1 MFLCQNLEEL
11 NNHHILSKLWGL
23 SDYTS
28 LLVYIIIKEKIIQ
41 EKRLAIIKN
50 SKEEKEFV
58 NKLKNRVS
66 NIETANIYSHKTLE
80 IIFEEFIS
88 YIKELWYKHARQVHI
103 TKHSK
108 TW

>member
-1 MFLCQNLEEL
+1 MFLCQNSEEL

-23 SDYTS
+23 SDHTS

-58 NKLKNRVS
+58 NKLNLHP
-66 NIETANIYSHKTLE
+66 I
-80 IIFEEFIS
+80 
-88 YIKELWYKHARQVHI
+88 
-103 TKHSK
+103 
-108 TW
+108 